1 MEEHNVATDEKVLV
15 LGAGHLGTAVLD
27 SLVPAVIQRNG
38 AVSVIVSPG
47 SWDAR
52 GKLRSAAHQKLA
64 DRGAEFIAVDV
75 ASSTPASLKDLFANF
90 ATIINCM
97 GFVAG
102 AGTQIK
108 ITQAALEARVK
119 RYFPWQFGVNYD
131 AVGKGSGQPVWDEQ
145 YDVRTLLRAQTATEW
160 VIISTGMFTSFLFEP
175 AFDVVNLSQNTLNAL
190 GGWDTQITVTSPAD
204 IGRLTTAIYLFE
216 PRLINEVVFVAGETT
231 SYGKLADT
239 VERVTKRTFTR
250 QVFTLPT
257 LLEQLRMKPDDR
269 MLRYR
274 VAFARGDGMWWPMSE
289 TWNVQNNIPTQDIE
303 SWLRSVI

>member
-15 LGAGHLGTAVLD
+15 LGAGQLGTAVLD

-239 VERVTKRTFTR
+239 VERVTKRTFT
-250 QVFTLPT
+250 LPT

>member
-15 LGAGHLGTAVLD
+15 LGAGQLGAAVLD
-27 SLVPAVIQRNG
+27 SLVPAVIQRHG

-52 GKLRSAAHQKLA
+52 GKLRSATHQKLA

-204 IGRLTTAIYLFE
+204 IGRLTTAIYLFQ

-250 QVFTLPT
+250 QVLTLPT
-257 LLEQLRMKPDDR
+257 LLEQLRVKPDDR

-274 VAFARGDGMWWPMSE
+274 AAFARGDGMWWPMSE

>member
-1 MEEHNVATDEKVLV
+1 MEEYNVATDEKVLV
-15 LGAGHLGTAVLD
+15 LGAGQLGTAVLD

-52 GKLRSAAHQKLA
+52 GKLRSTAHQKLA

-190 GGWDTQITVTSPAD
+190 GGWNTQITVTSPAD

>member
-15 LGAGHLGTAVLD
+15 LGAGQLGTAVLD

-38 AVSVIVSPG
+38 AVSGIVSPG

-52 GKLRSAAHQKLA
+52 GKLRSTAHQKLA

-108 ITQAALEARVK
+108 ITRAALEARVK

-190 GGWDTQITVTSPAD
+190 GGWHTQITVTSPGD

>member
-15 LGAGHLGTAVLD
+15 LGAGQLGTAVLD

-190 GGWDTQITVTSPAD
+190 GGWDTQITVTSPGD

-239 VERVTKRTFTR
+239 VERVTKRSFTR

>member
-15 LGAGHLGTAVLD
+15 LGAGQLGSAVLD

-38 AVSVIVSPG
+38 AVSVIVPPG

>member
-15 LGAGHLGTAVLD
+15 LGAGQLGSAVLD

-250 QVFTLPT
+250 RVFTLPT

>member
-15 LGAGHLGTAVLD
+15 LGAGQLGSAVLD

>member
-1 MEEHNVATDEKVLV
+1 MT
-15 LGAGHLGTAVLD
+15 
-27 SLVPAVIQRNG
+27 
-38 AVSVIVSPG
+38 SPG
-47 SWDAR
+47 
-52 GKLRSAAHQKLA
+52 
-64 DRGAEFIAVDV
+64 
-75 ASSTPASLKDLFANF
+75 
-90 ATIINCM
+90 
-97 GFVAG
+97 
-102 AGTQIK
+102 
-108 ITQAALEARVK
+108 
-119 RYFPWQFGVNYD
+119 
-131 AVGKGSGQPVWDEQ
+131 
-145 YDVRTLLRAQTATEW
+145 
-160 VIISTGMFTSFLFEP
+160 
-175 AFDVVNLSQNTLNAL
+175 
-190 GGWDTQITVTSPAD
+190 D

>member
-15 LGAGHLGTAVLD
+15 LGAGQLGTAVLD

-190 GGWDTQITVTSPAD
+190 GGWDTQITVTSPGD

-239 VERVTKRTFTR
+239 VERVTKRT
-250 QVFTLPT
+250 FTLPT

>member
-15 LGAGHLGTAVLD
+15 LGAGQLGTAVLD

-289 TWNVQNNIPTQDIE
+289 TWNVQNNIPTQG
-303 SWLRSVI
+303 

>member
-15 LGAGHLGTAVLD
+15 LGAGQLGTAVLD

-190 GGWDTQITVTSPAD
+190 GGWDTQITVTSPGD

>member
-15 LGAGHLGTAVLD
+15 LGAGQLGTAVLD

-102 AGTQIK
+102 AGTQIR

>member
-15 LGAGHLGTAVLD
+15 LGAGQLGTAVLD